1 MKFSVEKDVLADA
14 VSWTARSLAQ
24 RPPSPVLAGILITT
38 HEGLV
43 RLEGFDYEISSH
55 IEIPADISEQGSILV
70 SGKLLAEIT
79 RSLPNSTVTLETEGS
94 KISLTCG
101 RSRFHLATMPVD
113 EYPTLPELPA
123 IAGTIDGQAF
133 SAAVSQVIV
142 AASKDDTLPVLTGI
156 KVEIENDLITFLAT
170 DRYRLALREL
180 NWTPNQA
187 EISTSFLIK
196 AKTLNEV
203 AKTLSSS
210 GELKLAMSEN
220 GEMVGFESSNRR
232 TTSLLINGEY
242 PKIRSLF
249 PSDTPIHATVR
260 TSELMEAVR
269 RVSVVAER
277 NTPVRMAFTDGQLT
291 LDAGTGEDAQ
301 AEEAIVASLRGED
314 IVVAFNPTFL
324 SEGLNSFNTDFV
336 RFSFTSA
343 PKPAMLT
350 GQKKLDEDD
359 QDQYRYLVM
368 PVRLPNSN

>member
-1 MKFSVEKDVLADA
+1 MKFSVEKDILADA

-38 HEGLV
+38 HEGIV

-55 IEIPADISEQGSILV
+55 IEIPADIAEQGKVLI

-79 RSLPNSTVTLETEGS
+79 RSLPNSTVTLETDGT
-94 KISLTCG
+94 KITVSCG
-101 RSRFHLATMPVD
+101 RSRFHLATMPVE
-113 EYPTLPELPA
+113 EYPSLPALPEV
-123 IAGTIDGQAF
+123 AGTINGQAF
-133 SAAVSQVIV
+133 SEAVSQVIV

-170 DRYRLALREL
+170 DRYRLAMREL
-180 NWTPNQA
+180 NWTPNQP
-187 EISTSFLIK
+187 EISTSFLVK

-210 GELKLAMSEN
+210 GDLKLAISPT
-220 GEMVGFESSNRR
+220 GEMIGFESANRR
-232 TTSLLINGEY
+232 TTSLLINGDY

-249 PSDTPIHATVR
+249 PDNTPIHATVR
-260 TSELMEAVR
+260 SSDLIEAVR

-301 AEEAIVASLRGED
+301 AEESIVASLRGED
-314 IVVAFNPTFL
+314 ITVAFNPTFL
-324 SEGLNSFNTDFV
+324 SEGLSSFNTDFV

-343 PKPAMLT
+343 PKPAMVT
-350 GQKKLDEDD
+350 GQKKIDEED